1 MAYFSYHA
9 VARRLIAEGRLRGYR
24 IVPEYRGIRPALL
37 LLFDDDR
44 HPVMPIREHRF
55 SEYLPLLEAA
65 CAEKPGEGA
74 DENK

>member
-9 VARRLIAEGRLRGYR
+9 VARRLIAEGRLLGFR

-37 LLFDDDR
+37 LFFDDAR

-55 SEYLPLLEAA
+55 HEYLPLLERERAK
-65 CAEKPGEGA
+65 EQQDKKEQ
-74 DENK
+74 K